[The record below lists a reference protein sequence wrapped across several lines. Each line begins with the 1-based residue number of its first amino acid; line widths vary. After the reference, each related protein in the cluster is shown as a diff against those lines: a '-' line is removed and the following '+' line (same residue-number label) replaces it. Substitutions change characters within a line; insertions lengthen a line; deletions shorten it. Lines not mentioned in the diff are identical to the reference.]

1 MEKDASAMQLNGLLT
16 KLSGL
21 LEQESELYQALL
33 AAIDEEK
40 QAVITSSLAQ
50 LSECTKVKE
59 NLLLKLRILDE
70 QRSHLLR
77 RLADLLG
84 EPGETLS
91 LKKLSQMVEAP
102 HAARLERCRTR
113 LVSLI
118 ANIQA
123 ANQRNRDLFS
133 HSLDL
138 VKGSMNLLNNLM
150 ASSPVYFRTGDIQQR
165 DQTGKI
171 LHGEV

>member
-1 MEKDASAMQLNGLLT
+1 
-16 KLSGL
+16 
-21 LEQESELYQALL
+21 
-33 AAIDEEK
+33 
-40 QAVITSSLAQ
+40 
-50 LSECTKVKE
+50 
-59 NLLLKLRILDE
+59 
-70 QRSHLLR
+70 
-77 RLADLLG
+77 
-84 EPGETLS
+84 
-91 LKKLSQMVEAP
+91 MVEAP

>member
-1 MEKDASAMQLNGLLT
+1 MEKDAGAMQLNGLLT

-21 LEQESELYQALL
+21 LEQETELYQALL

-40 QAVITSSLAQ
+40 RAVISSNLTK
-50 LSECTKVKE
+50 LNETTKVKE

-77 RLADLLG
+77 KLADLLG
-84 EPGETLS
+84 ESKAALS
-91 LKKLSQMVEAP
+91 LKKLSQMVEIP
-102 HAARLERCRTR
+102 HASRLECCRTK
-113 LVSLI
+113 LISLI

-133 HSLDL
+133 HSLEL

-150 ASSPVYFRTGDIQQR
+150 ASSPVYFRTGNIQQR

>member
-1 MEKDASAMQLNGLLT
+1 MQLNGLLT
-16 KLSGL
+16 KLSEL

-40 QAVITSSLAQ
+40 RAVIASNLAQ
-50 LSECTKVKE
+50 LSESTKVKE

-77 RLADLLG
+77 KLADLLG

-118 ANIQA
+118 GNIQA
-123 ANQRNRDLFS
+123 TNHRNRDLFS

>member
-1 MEKDASAMQLNGLLT
+1 MEKDAGGMQLNGLLT

-21 LEQESELYQALL
+21 LEQETELYQALL
-33 AAIDEEK
+33 AAIDKEK
-40 QAVITSSLAQ
+40 RAVIATDLTK
-50 LSECTKVKE
+50 LNETTKVKE

-77 RLADLLG
+77 KLADVLHQPM
-84 EPGETLS
+84 EVLS
-91 LKKLSQMVEAP
+91 LKRLSQMVEAP
-102 HAARLERCRTR
+102 YASRLERCRTR

-118 ANIQA
+118 AKIQD
-123 ANQRNRDLFS
+123 ANHRNRDLFS
-133 HSLDL
+133 HSLEL

>member
-1 MEKDASAMQLNGLLT
+1 MQLNGLLI

-21 LEQESELYQALL
+21 LEQETELYQALL

-40 QAVITSSLAQ
+40 RAVIATDLAK
-50 LSECTKVKE
+50 LNETTKAKE

-77 RLADLLG
+77 KLADLLG
-84 EPGETLS
+84 EPVEALS
-91 LKKLSQMVEAP
+91 LKKLSQMVEVP
-102 HAARLERCRTR
+102 HASRLERSRSR

-118 ANIQA
+118 AKIQV
-123 ANQRNRDLFS
+123 ANHRNRDLFS
-133 HSLDL
+133 HSLEL

>member
-1 MEKDASAMQLNGLLT
+1 MEKDAGAMQLNGLLT

-21 LEQESELYQALL
+21 LEQETELYQALL

-40 QAVITSSLAQ
+40 RAVISSNLTK
-50 LSECTKVKE
+50 LNETTKVKE

-77 RLADLLG
+77 KLADLLG
-84 EPGETLS
+84 ESKEALS
-91 LKKLSQMVEAP
+91 LKKLSQMVEIP
-102 HAARLERCRTR
+102 HASRLERCRTK
-113 LVSLI
+113 LISLI

-133 HSLDL
+133 HSLEL

-150 ASSPVYFRTGDIQQR
+150 ASSPVYFRTGNIQQR

>member
-1 MEKDASAMQLNGLLT
+1 MEKDARGMQLNGLLT

-21 LEQESELYQALL
+21 LEQETELYQALL

-40 QAVITSSLAQ
+40 RAVISSNL
-50 LSECTKVKE
+50 TKLNEITKIKE

-77 RLADLLG
+77 KLADLLG
-84 EPGETLS
+84 EPKEALS
-91 LKKLSQMVEAP
+91 LKKLSQMVEIP
-102 HAARLERCRTR
+102 HASRLERCRTK
-113 LVSLI
+113 LISLI
-118 ANIQA
+118 ANIQE

-133 HSLDL
+133 HSLEL

-150 ASSPVYFRTGDIQQR
+150 ASSPVYFRTGNIQQR

>member
-1 MEKDASAMQLNGLLT
+1 MQLNGLLNE
-16 KLSGL
+16 LSGL
-21 LEQESELYQALL
+21 LHQETELYGALL
-33 AAIDEEK
+33 ALMDNEK
-40 QAVITSSLAQ
+40 QAVIATN
-50 LSECTKVKE
+50 SEKLNESTKVKE

-70 QRSHLLR
+70 QRFHLLR
-77 RLADLLG
+77 KVADLLG
-84 EPGETLS
+84 EPGETLN
-91 LKKLSQMVEAP
+91 LKKLSQMVQAP
-102 HAARLERCRTR
+102 HASRLERCRTR

-133 HSLDL
+133 HSLEL

-150 ASSPVYFRTGDIQQR
+150 ASSPVYYRTGDIQQR